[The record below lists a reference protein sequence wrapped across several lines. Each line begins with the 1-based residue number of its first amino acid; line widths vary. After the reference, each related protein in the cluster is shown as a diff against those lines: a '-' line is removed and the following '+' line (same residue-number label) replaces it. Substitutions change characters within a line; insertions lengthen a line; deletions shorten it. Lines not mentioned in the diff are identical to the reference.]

1 MQEKKTWTII
11 DFVSIMFFKDNQI
24 IFQNMLSLWI
34 KMMINILFQN
44 FGSILLLVDDNVIDL
59 DGLNKHLWATVF
71 F

>member
-11 DFVSIMFFKDNQI
+11 NFVSIICFLNII

>member
-11 DFVSIMFFKDNQI
+11 DFVSIICFLNII

>member
-11 DFVSIMFFKDNQI
+11 DFVSIMFFKGNQI